1 VTLANSSTHRLTSAG
16 VFSGTLRFP
25 IVAFNDV
32 PDAVEIVA
40 TGRAIPA
47 ARRRI
52 TFRAEKSGG

>member
-1 VTLANSSTHRLTSAG
+1 MTFASSSTHRLTSAR
-16 VFSGTLRFP
+16 VFSDTLCSP
-25 IVAFNDV
+25 IVIFNDV